1 MIDRAAV
8 RATEEFH
15 HVEDVGFGIRSLDK
29 RRGFRCSR
37 RNAVG
42 CRNKKRGC
50 DKESV

>member
-1 MIDRAAV
+1 MGDWAAA

-15 HVEDVGFGIRSLDK
+15 HAEDIRFGIRSLDE

-37 RNAVG
+37 RNVVG